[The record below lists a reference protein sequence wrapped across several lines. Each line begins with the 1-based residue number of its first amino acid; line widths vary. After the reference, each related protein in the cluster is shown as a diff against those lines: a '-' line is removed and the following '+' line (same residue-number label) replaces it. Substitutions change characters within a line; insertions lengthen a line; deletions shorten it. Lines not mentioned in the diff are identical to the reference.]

1 MAESTPSPKA
11 ILRGHKAQI
20 HATTFVRHDERL
32 ATGDAEGWVVL
43 WDLTIMRPR
52 AVWRAHENAILGIK
66 GWGRDKIITHG
77 RDHKLIVWQ
86 IREEDEGRLSV
97 CLPLEDTPTPRP
109 QPWVLH
115 LLEVNTMN
123 FCSFAACL
131 SDAEQGSL
139 ETATPTAEV
148 IVAVPNTLAS
158 EAIDIYTL
166 PSQIRIHTIKSSQT
180 NGMAMSLSLFHHQG
194 CLTLT
199 AAFENGFVSVHRLG
213 SDGSWTMTYRSQA
226 HTQPILSIDVHPS
239 QEFFFT
245 SAADALIAKHPIPI
259 SQQEVDPDFE
269 PNQRVTEVVEPHQSN
284 AGTSLLS
291 AALKDATAPE
301 ASSRRKKLKAWEHP
315 LKVINTKHSGQQN
328 LKVRSDGKLFA
339 TAGWDSKIRIY
350 SAKTL
355 KELAVLNWHK
365 VGAYAVA
372 FASVDAANPKSNL
385 PENANPTP
393 SEQPTENPIKAAID
407 PSPQTPS
414 NDAPEVATLIKR
426 PEMSV
431 KDRRLQ
437 LAKTAHWIAAGA
449 KDGKVSLW
457 DIY

>member
-11 ILRGHKAQI
+11 ILRGHKAQV
-20 HATTFVRHDERL
+20 HAATFVRHNERL
-32 ATGDAEGWVVL
+32 ATGDAEGWAVL

-52 AVWRAHENAILGIK
+52 AVWRAHENAILGIR

-77 RDHKLIVWQ
+77 RDHKLIVWR
-86 IREEDEGRLSV
+86 ITEEDEGRLSV
-97 CLPLEDTPTPRP
+97 SLPLEDTPTPRP

-131 SDAEQGSL
+131 SDPERDSIEAD
-139 ETATPTAEV
+139 APTADV
-148 IVAVPNTLAS
+148 FLAVPNTLAS

-166 PSQIRIHTIKSSQT
+166 PSQARIHTIHPGPK
-180 NGMAMSLSLFHHQG
+180 NGMAMSLSLFHHHG
-194 CLTLT
+194 YLTLA
-199 AAFENGFVSVHRLG
+199 AAFENGYVSVHRLDP
-213 SDGSWTMTYRSQA
+213 DGSWTMTYRSQA
-226 HTQPILSIDVHPS
+226 HTQPILSIDVHPGR
-239 QEFFFT
+239 EFFFT
-245 SAADALIAKHPIPI
+245 SSADALIAKHPIPT
-259 SQQEVDPDFE
+259 SQQEVDINFE
-269 PNQRVTEVVEPHQSN
+269 PNQRVVEVVEPQQSN
-284 AGTSLLS
+284 TGSSLLS
-291 AALKDATAPE
+291 AALNAATTSGSNSGPK
-301 ASSRRKKLKAWEHP
+301 RLKPWEHP

-355 KELAVLNWHK
+355 KELAVLSWHK

-372 FASVDAANPKSNL
+372 FSTVEDSNA
-385 PENANPTP
+385 PIGKATP
-393 SEQPTENPIKAAID
+393 SGQPVE
-407 PSPQTPS
+407 SRVQ
-414 NDAPEVATLIKR
+414 EVPGASLRKVAGESQEADTR
-426 PEMSV
+426 VMGAGMSV

>member
-20 HATTFVRHDERL
+20 HAATFVRQNERL
-32 ATGDAEGWVVL
+32 VTGDAEGWVVL

-77 RDHKLIVWQ
+77 RDHKLIVWK
-86 IREEDEGRLSV
+86 IREEDEDRLSV
-97 CLPLEDTPTPRP
+97 SLPLEDTPTPRP

-131 SDAEQGSL
+131 SDVAQGSL
-139 ETATPTAEV
+139 EAAAPTAEV
-148 IVAVPNTLAS
+148 MIAVPNTLAS

-166 PSQIRIHTIKSSQT
+166 PSQTRIHTIKSSQT
-180 NGMAMSLSLFHHQG
+180 NGMAMSLSLFHHHG
-194 CLTLT
+194 CLTLA
-199 AAFENGFVSVHRLG
+199 AAFENGFVSVHRLS
-213 SDGSWTMTYRSQA
+213 SDGFWTMTYRSQA
-226 HTQPILSIDVHPS
+226 HTQPILSIDVHPNR
-239 QEFFFT
+239 ECFFT
-245 SAADALIAKHPIPI
+245 SAADALMAKHPIPI
-259 SQQEVDPDFE
+259 SQQEVDADFD
-269 PNQRVTEVVEPHQSN
+269 PSQRVTEIVEPHQ
-284 AGTSLLS
+284 
-291 AALKDATAPE
+291 E
-301 ASSRRKKLKAWEHP
+301 ASSRRKKLKEWEHP
-315 LKVINTKHSGQQN
+315 LKVVNTKHSGQQN

-355 KELAVLNWHK
+355 KELAVLGWHK

-372 FASVDAANPKSNL
+372 FATVDEATSSSTPESAKATASEHPM
-385 PENANPTP
+385 ENAMKEATG
-393 SEQPTENPIKAAID
+393 T
-407 PSPQTPS
+407 SPQKS
-414 NDAPEVATLIKR
+414 SIDVQEAGSLIKG
-426 PEMSV
+426 PGMSV

>member
-20 HATTFVRHDERL
+20 HAATFVRQNERL

-77 RDHKLIVWQ
+77 RDHKLIVWKMT
-86 IREEDEGRLSV
+86 EEDEGRLSV
-97 CLPLEDTPTPRP
+97 SLPLEDTPTPRP
-109 QPWVLH
+109 QPWLLH

-131 SDAEQGSL
+131 SDAEQGSF
-139 ETATPTAEV
+139 EEASPTAEV
-148 IVAVPNTLAS
+148 IIAVPNTLAS

-166 PSQIRIHTIKSSQT
+166 PSQTRMHTIKSSQK

-194 CLTLT
+194 CLTLA

-239 QEFFFT
+239 REYFFT

-259 SQQEVDPDFE
+259 SPQEVDADFE
-269 PNQRVTEVVEPHQSN
+269 PDQRVTEVVEPHQSSTGN
-284 AGTSLLS
+284 SLLS
-291 AALKDATAPE
+291 AALSDAA
-301 ASSRRKKLKAWEHP
+301 ASETRPKRKKLKEWEHP

-328 LKVRSDGKLFA
+328 LKVRSDGKLLA

-350 SAKTL
+350 SARTL
-355 KELAVLNWHK
+355 KELAVLSWHK

-372 FASVDAANPKSNL
+372 FATVDEPSPLSNP
-385 PENANPTP
+385 PENAQSTP
-393 SEQPTENPIKAAID
+393 SEQPAENNAKEATSA
-407 PSPQTPS
+407 SPQAQQTVS
-414 NDAPEVATLIKR
+414 LIKG
-426 PEMSV
+426 PGMSV

>member
-20 HATTFVRHDERL
+20 HAAAFVRHNERL

-52 AVWRAHENAILGIK
+52 AVWRAHEKAILGIK

-77 RDHKLIVWQ
+77 RDHKLIVWK

-131 SDAEQGSL
+131 SDAAQGSL
-139 ETATPTAEV
+139 EEAAPTAEV
-148 IVAVPNTLAS
+148 TIAVPNTLAS

-166 PSQIRIHTIKSSQT
+166 PSQDRIHTIKSSQK
-180 NGMAMSLSLFHHQG
+180 NGMAMSLSLFHHHG
-194 CLTLT
+194 CLTLA

-226 HTQPILSIDVHPS
+226 HTQPILSIDVHPNR
-239 QEFFFT
+239 EYFFT

-259 SQQEVDPDFE
+259 SQQE
-269 PNQRVTEVVEPHQSN
+269 
-284 AGTSLLS
+284 
-291 AALKDATAPE
+291 LKE
-301 ASSRRKKLKAWEHP
+301 WEHP

-355 KELAVLNWHK
+355 KELAVLSWHK

-372 FASVDAANPKSNL
+372 FATVDDASPSSNP
-385 PENANPTP
+385 PEIAKPTP
-393 SEQPTENPIKAAID
+393 SEQPTESIVKEATGA
-407 PSPQTPS
+407 SPQTSS
-414 NDAPEVATLIKR
+414 NNAQEATSLIKG
-426 PEMSV
+426 PGMSV

>member
-11 ILRGHKAQI
+11 ILRGHKAQV
-20 HATTFVRHDERL
+20 HAATFVRHNERF

-52 AVWRAHENAILGIK
+52 AVWRAHENAILGIR
-66 GWGRDKIITHG
+66 GWGSDKIITHG
-77 RDHKLIVWQ
+77 RDHKLIVWR
-86 IREEDEGRLSV
+86 IREEDEERLSV
-97 CLPLEDTPTPRP
+97 SLPLEDTPTPRP
-109 QPWVLH
+109 QPWVVH

-131 SDAEQGSL
+131 SDPEQVSIEAGS
-139 ETATPTAEV
+139 PTAEV
-148 IVAVPNTLAS
+148 ILAVPNTLAS

-166 PSQIRIHTIKSSQT
+166 PSQNRIHTIKPGQK
-180 NGMAMSLSLFHHQG
+180 NGMAMSLSLFHHHK
-194 CLTLT
+194 CLTLA
-199 AAFENGFVSVHRLG
+199 AAFENGFVSVHRLE

-226 HTQPILSIDVHPS
+226 HTQPVLSIDIHPNR
-239 QEFFFT
+239 ECFFT

-259 SQQEVDPDFE
+259 SQQEVVVELDPG
-269 PNQRVTEVVEPHQSN
+269 QRVVEVVEPPS
-284 AGTSLLS
+284 
-291 AALKDATAPE
+291 
-301 ASSRRKKLKAWEHP
+301 ASSATSSGRKRLKEWEHP

-350 SAKTL
+350 STKTL
-355 KELAVLNWHK
+355 KELAVLSWHK

-372 FASVDAANPKSNL
+372 FSTIEDSAAQESTKTTS
-385 PENANPTP
+385 
-393 SEQPTENPIKAAID
+393 SEQSEENIVQKVPGETFGKTESGEAGSLARG
-407 PSPQTPS
+407 
-414 NDAPEVATLIKR
+414 AG
-426 PEMSV
+426 MSV

-437 LAKTAHWIAAGA
+437 LAKTAHWVAAGA

>member
-20 HATTFVRHDERL
+20 HAATFVRHNERL

-52 AVWRAHENAILGIK
+52 AVWRAHENAILGIR
-66 GWGRDKIITHG
+66 GWGRENIITHG
-77 RDHKLIVWQ
+77 RDHKLIVWR

-97 CLPLEDTPTPRP
+97 ALPLEETPTPHP

-131 SDAEQGSL
+131 ADAAQGSL
-139 ETATPTAEV
+139 DAAAHTAQV
-148 IVAVPNTLAS
+148 LIAVPNTLAS
-158 EAIDIYTL
+158 EAIDIYAL
-166 PSQIRIHTIKSSQT
+166 PGQTRIHTIKSSQT
-180 NGMAMSLSLFHHQG
+180 NGMAMSLSLFHREG
-194 CLTLT
+194 CLTLV
-199 AAFENGFVSVHRLG
+199 AAFENGFVSVHGLD

-226 HTQPILSIDVHPS
+226 HTQPVLSIDVHPNR
-239 QEFFFT
+239 EYFFS
-245 SAADALIAKHPIPI
+245 SAADALIAKHPVPV
-259 SQQEVDPDFE
+259 SRQEVDADAQH
-269 PNQRVTEVVEPHQSN
+269 NQRIVEIVEPDHGST
-284 AGTSLLS
+284 GKSLLS
-291 AALKDATAPE
+291 AALNA
-301 ASSRRKKLKAWEHP
+301 ASPAGTKERPKKLKEWEHP
-315 LKVINTKHSGQQN
+315 LKVVNTRHSGQQS
-328 LKVRSDGKLFA
+328 LRVRSDGKLLA

-355 KELAVLNWHK
+355 KELAVLSWHK

-372 FASVDAANPKSNL
+372 FASVDEPSS
-385 PENANPTP
+385 PSTPWQPTA
-393 SEQPTENPIKAAID
+393 SEQPVEGEMRDVA
-407 PSPQTPS
+407 
-414 NDAPEVATLIKR
+414 DASQEEDLTASRQARSMTKGAG
-426 PEMSV
+426 MSV

>member
-11 ILRGHKAQI
+11 ILRGHKAQV
-20 HATTFVRHDERL
+20 HATTFVRQNERL

-52 AVWRAHENAILGIK
+52 AVWRAHENAILGIR
-66 GWGRDKIITHG
+66 GWGDDKIITHG
-77 RDHKLIVWQ
+77 RDHKLIVWR
-86 IREEDEGRLSV
+86 IKEEDEERLSV
-97 CLPLEDTPTPRP
+97 ALPLEDTPAPRP

-131 SDAEQGSL
+131 GDPKRGSSI
-139 ETATPTAEV
+139 EASSPTVEV
-148 IVAVPNTLAS
+148 ILAVPNTLAS

-166 PSQIRIHTIKSSQT
+166 PSQSRIHTIKPGQK
-180 NGMAMSLSLFHHQG
+180 NGMAMSLSLFHHNER
-194 CLTLT
+194 LTLA
-199 AAFENGFVSVHRLG
+199 AAFENGFVSVHRIEA
-213 SDGSWTMTYRSQA
+213 DGSWAMTYRCQA
-226 HTQPILSIDVHPS
+226 HTQPVLSIDVHPNR
-239 QEFFFT
+239 ECFYT

-259 SQQEVDPDFE
+259 SQQEIDVEFE
-269 PNQRVTEVVEPHQSN
+269 PNQRVVEVVDSPPAS
-284 AGTSLLS
+284 GSGRKT
-291 AALKDATAPE
+291 LKE
-301 ASSRRKKLKAWEHP
+301 WEHAV
-315 LKVINTKHSGQQN
+315 KVVNTKHSGQQN
-328 LKVRSDGKLFA
+328 LKVRSDGKIFA

-350 SAKTL
+350 STKTL
-355 KELAVLNWHK
+355 KELAVLSWHK

-372 FASVDAANPKSNL
+372 FSAIEDSAAPASSNA
-385 PENANPTP
+385 PS
-393 SEQPTENPIKAAID
+393 SEQLEEDTAKESDGVKLQKAEAEAEPQRIKSLA
-407 PSPQTPS
+407 
-414 NDAPEVATLIKR
+414 R
-426 PEMSV
+426 GGMSV

>member
-1 MAESTPSPKA
+1 MAESAPSPKA
-11 ILRGHKAQI
+11 ILRGHKAQV
-20 HATTFVRHDERL
+20 HAATFVRHNERL

-52 AVWRAHENAILGIK
+52 AVWRAHENAILGIR
-66 GWGRDKIITHG
+66 GWGNDKIITHG
-77 RDHKLIVWQ
+77 RDHKLIVW
-86 IREEDEGRLSV
+86 RVKEEDEERLSV
-97 CLPLEDTPTPRP
+97 SLPLEDTPTPRP

-131 SDAEQGSL
+131 GDPQQGSSI
-139 ETATPTAEV
+139 EASSPTTEV
-148 IVAVPNTLAS
+148 ILAVPNTLAS

-166 PSQIRIHTIKSSQT
+166 PSQNRIHTIKPGEK

-194 CLTLT
+194 SLTLA
-199 AAFENGFVSVHRLG
+199 AAFENGFVSVHRLET
-213 SDGSWTMTYRSQA
+213 DGTWTMTYRCQA
-226 HTQPILSIDVHPS
+226 HTQPVLSIDIHPNRGC
-239 QEFFFT
+239 FFT

-259 SQQEVDPDFE
+259 SQQEVVIGLE
-269 PNQRVTEVVEPHQSN
+269 SNKRVVEIVDSPS
-284 AGTSLLS
+284 TSS
-291 AALKDATAPE
+291 ATGSGRKTLKE
-301 ASSRRKKLKAWEHP
+301 WEHA

-328 LKVRSDGKLFA
+328 LKVRSDGKIFA

-350 SAKTL
+350 STKTL
-355 KELAVLNWHK
+355 KELAVLSWHK

-372 FASVDAANPKSNL
+372 FSVIEDSAATGSTKPAS
-385 PENANPTP
+385 
-393 SEQPTENPIKAAID
+393 SEQSEENTVKELDGEAPQKAE
-407 PSPQTPS
+407 PQETKS
-414 NDAPEVATLIKR
+414 LIR
-426 PEMSV
+426 GAGMSV